1 MLIIETKNYAEMS
14 KVGAKLITEEIKRN
28 PNLVIGLPTGRTPL
42 GLYKELIKAYKNK
55 KVDFSKATWF
65 NLDEY
70 YPIEKNNKNSFFYY
84 LNKNF
89 FEKINANKKNINFL
103 NGETKNPYTE
113 CKNYEKKLKK
123 NPIDVLILGIGANC
137 HIAFNEPGSSFK
149 SKTRLVSL
157 KKETIK
163 SIKNF
168 KKKDIPK
175 KALTIGI
182 SDILKSKKI
191 ILLASGKSKAKA
203 VKNLI
208 EKKINKKF
216 PATILKKH
224 EKFILIIDKKAS
236 SLLKNFN

>member
-28 PNLVIGLPTGRTPL
+28 PNLVIGLATGRTPL

-123 NPIDVLILGIGANC
+123 NPLDVLILGIGANC

-224 EKFILIIDKKAS
+224 ENFILIIDKKAS